1 MISLKKRI
9 SRTAALVMA
18 GASLFTQ
25 PVFADTVEVAS
36 MPTVQG
42 TAAQGTT
49 VTANSGENFISSTG
63 PTESKQYDENGIFVY
78 NAGTGLNST
87 DSISTIGP
95 GGSVSQSGSG
105 QTSSG
110 ETTAATQ
117 PSADNTQGA
126 SGASG
131 PLGSSSSGQTSATA
145 PAGSASGQIT
155 IDPNIAKPEIT
166 AESAILYDPA
176 TGQVIFEKNAD
187 EKLYPASTTKLMTA
201 LLAVENLDLN
211 SKITINASAVDNLES
226 GATTAGMKAG
236 DTMTVNDALHAI
248 LIKSA
253 CEVAN
258 ALGEAV
264 SGSQQAFADLMNKR
278 AAELGCTNT
287 HFANASG
294 LNDTDHYSTVRD
306 MALITKAALAN
317 DTIRNMTLTKTY
329 TLPATSSRG
338 ELSIINTCRFVTG
351 AESLEGYLGGK
362 TGYTS
367 KAGSCLASEAK
378 VGDRQLI
385 AVVFKA
391 QAPQQYSDTKKL
403 YEYASKLM
411 GISQTSGSQSAGGN
425 ASGNSGSTQTGPQG
439 SSQSTS
445 GGWEK
450 TADGQYKYKKA
461 DGTYCTNEWLD
472 LGQNSYFFDG
482 NSIMCTGWKQFTN
495 GSWYYFNPADGT
507 MVTDKWV
514 VQNGKSYYLKSDGTM
529 AVNTIVNGM
538 YQVDENGV
546 YIKKV
551 G

>member
-36 MPTVQG
+36 TPTVQG

-63 PTESKQYDENGIFVY
+63 PTESKQYDENGVFVY
-78 NAGTGLNST
+78 NAGTGLDST

-95 GGSVSQSGSG
+95 GGSISQSGSD

-110 ETTAATQ
+110 QTTTATQ
-117 PSADNTQGA
+117 PSADNTQGT
-126 SGASG
+126 SGAEG
-131 PLGSSSSGQTSATA
+131 PSASGQTSTTA
-145 PAGSASGQIT
+145 PTGSAAGQIT

-211 SKITINASAVDNLES
+211 GNITINASAVNNLES

-248 LIKSA
+248 LVKSA

-294 LNDTDHYSTVRD
+294 LNDTDHCSTVRD

-317 DTIRNMTLTKTY
+317 DTIRNMTLKKTY

-378 VGDRQLI
+378 VGDRTLI

-391 QAPQQYSDTKKL
+391 QAPQQYSDTREL

-411 GISQTSGSQSAGGN
+411 GISQTSASQSAEET
-425 ASGNSGSTQTGPQG
+425 ASGNSESTQTGIQG
-439 SSQSTS
+439 SSQNTS

-472 LGQNSYFFDG
+472 LGQDSYFFDG